1 MSATTW
7 VGFVGTALVIM
18 AYLPQVVH
26 LIKERCS
33 WGISLSAYALWFVAG
48 ILICAHALSLND
60 PVFIVLQGYN
70 VAATATIAV
79 FAKKYKQ
86 NICIDHRRLAAAAGS
101 QPHSGGAAPRRSA
114 GSDPE
119 R

>member
-1 MSATTW
+1 MSVTKW
-7 VGFVGTALVIM
+7 VGFVGTALVII

-48 ILICAHALSLND
+48 ILICAHAVNLND

-70 VAATATIAV
+70 VAATAVIVA
-79 FAKKYKQ
+79 FAKKYKR
-86 NICIDHRRLAAAAGS
+86 NICIDHRRLAAEAGS
-101 QPHSGGAAPRRSA
+101 QPHRREAAP
-114 GSDPE
+114 
-119 R
+119 

>member
-1 MSATTW
+1 MSKTTW
-7 VGFVGTALVIM
+7 VGFVGTALVIV

-33 WGISLSAYALWFVAG
+33 WGISLGAYSLWLVAG
-48 ILICAHALSLND
+48 IFICAHAVNLND

-70 VAATATIAV
+70 VVATATIAA

-86 NICIDHRRLAAAAGS
+86 NICIDHRQLAAAAGS
-101 QPHSGGAAPRRSA
+101 QPDRRGAVP
-114 GSDPE
+114 
-119 R
+119 

>member
-1 MSATTW
+1 MSVTAW

-33 WGISLSAYALWFVAG
+33 WGISLGAYAMWFVAG
-48 ILICAHALSLND
+48 ILICAHAVSLND

-70 VAATATIAV
+70 VVATATVAA
-79 FAKKYKQ
+79 FAKRYKQ

-101 QPHSGGAAPRRSA
+101 QPHRRTSSESGAS
-114 GSDPE
+114 
-119 R
+119 

>member
-1 MSATTW
+1 MSVTTW
-7 VGFVGTALVIM
+7 VGFVGTALVIT

-26 LIKERCS
+26 LIKARCS
-33 WGISLSAYALWFVAG
+33 WGISLSAYTLWFVAG
-48 ILICAHALSLND
+48 ILICAHAVSLND

-86 NICIDHRRLAAAAGS
+86 NICIDHRRLAAAAAS
-101 QPHSGGAAPRRSA
+101 QPHGPGAALWRSA
-114 GSDPE
+114 GRDAE

>member
-1 MSATTW
+1 
-7 VGFVGTALVIM
+7 LVIV

-33 WGISLSAYALWFVAG
+33 WGISLGAYALWFVAG
-48 ILICAHALSLND
+48 ILICVHAVNLND

-70 VAATATIAV
+70 VAATATIAA

-86 NICIDHRRLAAAAGS
+86 NICIDHRRLAAEARS
-101 QPHSGGAAPRRSA
+101 QPDRRAAAPWRPARN
-114 GSDPE
+114 DPE

>member
-1 MSATTW
+1 MSVTRW

-48 ILICAHALSLND
+48 ILICVHAVNLND

-70 VAATATIAV
+70 VAATATIAA

-86 NICIDHRRLAAAAGS
+86 NICIDHRRLAAATGS
-101 QPHSGGAAPRRSA
+101 QEHRPGAAPWRSA
-114 GSDPE
+114 GSDAE

>member
-7 VGFVGTALVIM
+7 VGFVGAALVIM

-33 WGISLSAYALWFVAG
+33 WGISIGAYAMWFVAG
-48 ILICAHALSLND
+48 ILICAHAVSLND

-70 VAATATIAV
+70 VVATAAIAA

-101 QPHSGGAAPRRSA
+101 HSRSQDA
-114 GSDPE
+114 
-119 R
+119 